1 MKKALFF
8 FVIGAMILNLNG
20 CAGLR
25 KNHKIYA
32 PRISRGEQAERI
44 LSYTGPKRCIA
55 VADFEVKAAKANN
68 EMGSGLRQMLIKAL
82 NENGR
87 FLVLERQN
95 VPQAEEFN
103 TNGVLPED
111 AVKKADLIVT
121 ATVVEFEPQFSGG
134 NDGLGGGGGLNNGSF
149 GGLLGE
155 TLNKAHLSMNISIIN
170 AATSAVS
177 ATMLVRGQA
186 ANDIDRPA
194 TGTLQDSYELDNRL
208 SGYINTP
215 MGKAIVECI
224 NEAARYI
231 TQTVKLKEEN

>member
-1 MKKALFF
+1 
-8 FVIGAMILNLNG
+8 MILNLNG

-32 PRISRGEQAERI
+32 PKIPHGEQTEPI

-68 EMGSGLRQMLIKAL
+68 EMGSGLREMLIKAL

-87 FLVLERQN
+87 FLILERRN
-95 VPQAEEFN
+95 VLQAEELK

-111 AVKKADLIVT
+111 TVKKTDLIVT

-155 TLNKAHLSMNISIIN
+155 TLNKAHLSMSISIIN
-170 AATSAVS
+170 ASTSAVL

-186 ANDIDRPA
+186 ANDSDSPA
-194 TGTLQDSYELDNRL
+194 TGGLQDSCELDNRL

-215 MGKAIVECI
+215 MGKAIRECI
-224 NEAARYI
+224 NEAVRYI
-231 TQTVKLKEEN
+231 TQTAKLK